1 MGKPLIFRNSS
12 AVWRAPAGNNAHTLE
27 ATWAEITPTSTSVTH
42 LHTSKHCHEKEVTWN
57 RHLRSEWKKKANKW
71 LQISGLKHTETHII
85 HYNKDRLQKVSSKN
99 ANWGGNWVKCDSP
112 TPVKC
117 NWTQQVHLTNTAN
130 RMQPGRR
137 TAARESPQ
145 HSEQEFLL
153 LFCTKLILS
162 QQL

>member
-1 MGKPLIFRNSS
+1 MQCDGPQL
-12 AVWRAPAGNNAHTLE
+12 
-27 ATWAEITPTSTSVTH
+27 EITPTHLKPHGLKLPQH
-42 LHTSKHCHEKEVTWN
+42 LHQLLICTLANSHEKEVTWN

-153 LFCTKLILS
+153 LFSTKLILS